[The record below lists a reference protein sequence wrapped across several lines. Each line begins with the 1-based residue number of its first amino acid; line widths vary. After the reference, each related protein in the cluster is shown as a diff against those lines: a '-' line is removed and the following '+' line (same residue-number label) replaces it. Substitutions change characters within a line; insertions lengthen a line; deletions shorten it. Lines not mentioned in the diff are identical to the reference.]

1 VDKQTDVRMVK
12 KIAVTLRKGGSG
24 KTTTAV
30 NLAAA
35 LNLRGKRVLLVDLD
49 PQANATLAVGV
60 DPTTLPKNIN
70 HLFTT
75 IDTDPREV
83 VTHTPFGLA
92 ILPAHPDLSQ
102 TENGMKATQVGMLRS
117 LLEPF
122 ESIYELII
130 IDTPPS
136 ESYLTVNALAAVDE
150 VIIPLQAHYLAL
162 QGLAQ
167 ALTQVDQVQHGLNP
181 RLKVA
186 GILPT
191 LVNARTNISR
201 AVLEDVK
208 RNYPDLVYPFGI
220 EYSVKHSEASLAGE
234 PIVLYDPSHQGAA
247 AYMQLAERFV

>member
-1 VDKQTDVRMVK
+1 MAR

-35 LNLRGKRVLLVDLD
+35 LHRKGKKVLLVDLD
-49 PQANATLAVGV
+49 PQANATLAVGI

-70 HLFTT
+70 HLFTR
-75 IDTDPREV
+75 IDTTPDEV
-83 VTHTPFGLA
+83 VTYTTFGLA
-92 ILPAHPDLSQ
+92 LLPSHPELAQ
-102 TENGMKATQVGMLRS
+102 TESGMKATQVGMLRG
-117 LLEPF
+117 LLNPF
-122 ESIYELII
+122 EDAYDIII

-136 ESYLTVNALAAVDE
+136 ESYLTVNALAAADE

-167 ALTQVDQVQHGLNP
+167 ALTQVDQVRNGLNP
-181 RLKVA
+181 QLKIA

-201 AVLEDVK
+201 TVLEEVK
-208 RNYPDLVYPFGI
+208 R
-220 EYSVKHSEASLAGE
+220 SEEHTSEL
-234 PIVLYDPSHQGAA
+234 
-247 AYMQLAERFV
+247 

>member
-1 VDKQTDVRMVK
+1 MAK
-12 KIAVTLRKGGSG
+12 KIAITLRKGGSG

-35 LNLRGKRVLLVDLD
+35 LQLKGKRVLLVDLD
-49 PQANATLAVGV
+49 PQANATLAVGI
-60 DPTTLPKNIN
+60 DPTTLGKNIN

-75 IDTDPREV
+75 IDTEPGEV
-83 VTHTPFGLA
+83 VTHTAFGLA
-92 ILPAHPDLSQ
+92 LLPSHPDLAL
-102 TENGMKATQVGMLRS
+102 TESGMKATQVGLLRG
-117 LLEPF
+117 LLAPF
-122 ESIYELII
+122 EMAYELII

-136 ESYLTVNALAAVDE
+136 ESYLTVNALAAADE

-167 ALTQVDQVQHGLNP
+167 ALTQIEQVQNGLNP

-191 LVNARTNISR
+191 LVNARTNISK

-208 RNYPDLVYPFGI
+208 QNYAHLLYPIGI
-220 EYSVKHSEASLAGE
+220 EYSVKHSEASLAGL
-234 PIVLYDPSHQGAA
+234 PIVLYDPTHQGAI